1 MNVWRNEPQSMKS
14 KLLPGTNRTTFG
26 VKSPSSFAL
35 SWSNRYSDVLD
46 STKVSSHDRRS
57 YFIRKNA
64 TRLLT
69 LCNAAG
75 WSQLALYFVLCPVT
89 AHIWF
94 TLSISQSL
102 SLALH
107 SATCSFYFY
116 TSRARLSPT
125 YDYPL
130 CHVFSRT
137 FPRRY
142 LLSQFYP
149 TRKFSVQ
156 PARRHDLSVNRERYS
171 RDRSVSG
178 RVSLQMCMQ
187 IHIFLNTIK
196 KSKRLM
202 EICFVL

>member
-1 MNVWRNEPQSMKS
+1 MNVRRNEPQSMKS

-35 SWSNRYSDVLD
+35 SRSNRYSDVLD
-46 STKVSSHDRRS
+46 STKVSSHDS

-75 WSQLALYFVLCPVT
+75 WSRLALYFALCPVT

-102 SLALH
+102 SLALQ
-107 SATCSFYFY
+107 SATFSFYFY
-116 TSRARLSPT
+116 TSRARLSPI

-137 FPRRY
+137 FSYRY
-142 LLSQFYP
+142 SLSQFYP
-149 TRKFSVQ
+149 ARKFSV
-156 PARRHDLSVNRERYS
+156 
-171 RDRSVSG
+171 
-178 RVSLQMCMQ
+178 
-187 IHIFLNTIK
+187 
-196 KSKRLM
+196 
-202 EICFVL
+202 

>member
-1 MNVWRNEPQSMKS
+1 MKS
-14 KLLPGTNRTTFG
+14 KLLPGTDRTTFD

-35 SWSNRYSDVLD
+35 SRSNRYSDVLD
-46 STKVSSHDRRS
+46 STKVSSYDRHS
-57 YFIRKNA
+57 YVIRKNA

-75 WSQLALYFVLCPVT
+75 WSRLALYFALCPVT

-107 SATCSFYFY
+107 SATFSFYFY

-130 CHVFSRT
+130 YHVF
-137 FPRRY
+137 
-142 LLSQFYP
+142 YP
-149 TRKFSVQ
+149 ARKFSAQ
-156 PARRHDLSVNRERYS
+156 PARRHGLSVNRERYS
-171 RDRSVSG
+171 RADQFR
-178 RVSLQMCMQ
+178 
-187 IHIFLNTIK
+187 N
-196 KSKRLM
+196 
-202 EICFVL
+202 E